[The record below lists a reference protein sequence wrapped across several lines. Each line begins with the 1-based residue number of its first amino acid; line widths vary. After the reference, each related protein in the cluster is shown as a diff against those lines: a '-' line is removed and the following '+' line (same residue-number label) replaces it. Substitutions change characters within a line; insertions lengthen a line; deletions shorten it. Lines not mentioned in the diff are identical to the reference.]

1 MQRSELDKLISKHNS
16 GGGVIDSILKP
27 FTAERYPGER
37 HAYSLAPSTFGKPM
51 NFMGPISNL
60 SARLYENLT
69 PKSDSIPINKS
80 DFKSKIHDTEYKK
93 AKDNLLKTP
102 TPENGKHQLKMFGKL
117 MTNL

>member
-1 MQRSELDKLISKHNS
+1 MQRSELDKLISKQNS

-51 NFMGPISNL
+51 NFMGPKSNL
-60 SARLYENLT
+60 SARLNENLT

-80 DFKSKIHDTEYKK
+80 DYNSMIHDIEYKK
-93 AKDNLLKTP
+93 PKIII
-102 TPENGKHQLKMFGKL
+102 
-117 MTNL
+117 